1 LTVKLSKE
9 TLNIFKNYSTINS
22 NILVNPGNTISTVT
36 PAKNLMAEAK
46 VAETFDVEF
55 GVWDLSKFLGTI
67 SLFQDPDFEFNKKFV
82 LIRSGT
88 GSCVKYYY
96 AEPSLLTVPTK
107 KVQMPETV
115 VSFNLTES
123 SFSEIQ
129 RASSVLQLP
138 DLSIQSKDGVIL
150 AVVIDG
156 SDPSSNDYSIEL
168 GLNET
173 GANFDFRFKIENLKF
188 IPGDYTVN
196 ITEKIVSEFVNT
208 SVDLTYWVALE
219 SSSTYIG

>member
-1 LTVKLSKE
+1 VKLSKE

>member
-1 LTVKLSKE
+1 MKLSKE

-22 NILVNPGNTISTVT
+22 NILVKPGNTISTVT

-67 SLFQDPDFEFNKKFV
+67 SLFQDPDFEFNDEFV

-107 KVQMPETV
+107 TVQMPETV

-150 AVVIDG
+150 AVVVDG

-173 GANFDFRFKIENLKF
+173 DADFDFRFKIENLKF

-219 SSSTYIG
+219 SSSTYTG